1 MMEPLRLKSELDL
14 FSGLPIQV
22 AIENS
27 DFEEV
32 HPIATL
38 SDGPIEFYIP
48 GTFEHY
54 IDPSFI
60 FLQLA
65 VKISKRDGSALAATD
80 KVGPI
85 NYLLNTA
92 FENVEVFLNEKQIV
106 SQNNYGYRSILD
118 ALLNFPENAQKTF
131 LKSSLFEKD
140 TAKYLDETDP
150 NGNNLGLKARHA
162 VMDLNKEITLF
173 GAMNLDLSFQ
183 HKLLLNG
190 VSLKIRLHR
199 AKNSFVLMFNTQ
211 GFVLKITKAS
221 LLVRKVTV
229 SPSAVLA
236 HNKTLEN
243 GVAKYPIRKVD
254 VKTLTIPSGTHSTIL
269 PNLFLG
275 PVPNRIV
282 IGFVTNGAYS
292 GDFTKNPF
300 NFQNFNINYISL
312 KIGQRVLPNRP
323 LTPQFSEGE
332 FYRSYV
338 DLFSNMGRYLSSG
351 ELNITPE
358 EFQNGLTLFAFDT
371 TLDLCASDLHSSVT
385 QNSNI
390 SLEVKFS
397 SALTSTINVILYS
410 EFQSKIH
417 IDKLRQV
424 VENLSYPLLIG
435 LDLAGKIV
443 LIIDTKDKAVYFK
456 ENECFSIYAETHLPS
471 ELQKELKAINEFPQP
486 KTVKQVRQYLGLAS
500 YHRKFIPKFSEI
512 ADPLTS
518 LTRKNKLFKWTSEV
532 DKSFQKLKFHLSTNP
547 VLTTYDPSLPFQSA
561 EYFEVYLE
569 NNTFEV
575 ITDHSAL
582 EWLFNI
588 KKPKVKFLRWIVEL
602 STNFVKKSHIHQ
614 DLIMVKHNGALKA
627 VVPES
632 FQEEILKECHD
643 NHSHPSINKTKLDV
657 SQVEIIWKIQTVFGD
672 GAMGATVEEFHATK
686 TKEGPPSAQQRQIDA
701 DYFIS
706 LSRWSHHEYAPQGD
720 NDGAIPIDKLTTNA
734 EVSTE
739 NVSTKNSSNSEKKN
753 AKSPVTSGG
762 YENFSSTSRNWADI
776 VETESAYFEQRRIC
790 AGLIGVRFTLL
801 QVLPNGPQENKL
813 PPDYQGG
820 KHHST
825 LEPEEQ
831 CKNTAPAPYNTAA
844 ASQPVAF
851 NHPAPVVASAQT
863 SFTPPDQEAKALETE
878 PTIRTPKPSTQTDLN
893 IKRGGI
899 NGPTAARDFP
909 LAPSKLFLRIGYIIR
924 IGGSEKAIV
933 SLPHLRL
940 FQDKLNA
947 EQRLACL
954 KVRVDIALIQETN
967 VTALDSVENLCL
979 GYRAEVVPASGA
991 RESSLSCIISSG
1003 VQVIGQRVLF
1013 FNEIAVIDV
1022 TIRGIKATFVNCHLY
1037 RAPYEQLQAIAA
1049 AAVNEDPWVLEDLNI
1064 SEEFASDI
1072 ASGSVESAIK
1082 SLHDLRNNDDD
1093 YISRARK

>member
-1 MMEPLRLKSELDL
+1 MMEPLCLKSELDL

-140 TAKYLDETDP
+140 TAKYFDETDP

-162 VMDLNKEITLF
+162 VIDLNKEITLF

-190 VSLKIRLHR
+190 VSLKIRLHI
-199 AKNSFVLMFNTQ
+199 AKNSFVLMSNTQ

-229 SPSAVLA
+229 SPSVVLA

-358 EFQNGLTLFAFDT
+358 EFQNGLTLLAFDT
-371 TLDLCASDLHSSVT
+371 TPDLCASDLHSSAT

-410 EFQSKIH
+410 EFQSEIH
-417 IDKLRQV
+417 IDKLRQCLESPMDDCSRLLASPRDPMEPALDGRGLEPWSLGGRSEFIKGWGVFQYLSAPWKTFKSSHKVQAVV
-424 VENLSYPLLIG
+424 VEAEWKACGCPYTKNE
-435 LDLAGKIV
+435 
-443 LIIDTKDKAVYFK
+443 DTVA
-456 ENECFSIYAETHLPS
+456 L
-471 ELQKELKAINEFPQP
+471 
-486 KTVKQVRQYLGLAS
+486 
-500 YHRKFIPKFSEI
+500 RKFRE
-512 ADPLTS
+512 
-518 LTRKNKLFKWTSEV
+518 
-532 DKSFQKLKFHLSTNP
+532 Q
-547 VLTTYDPSLPFQSA
+547 
-561 EYFEVYLE
+561 
-569 NNTFEV
+569 
-575 ITDHSAL
+575 
-582 EWLFNI
+582 I
-588 KKPKVKFLRWIVEL
+588 KVEL
-602 STNFVKKSHIHQ
+602 
-614 DLIMVKHNGALKA
+614 GAKDG
-627 VVPES
+627 
-632 FQEEILKECHD
+632 EIED
-643 NHSHPSINKTKLDV
+643 
-657 SQVEIIWKIQTVFGD
+657 F
-672 GAMGATVEEFHATK
+672 
-686 TKEGPPSAQQRQIDA
+686 
-701 DYFIS
+701 
-706 LSRWSHHEYAPQGD
+706 
-720 NDGAIPIDKLTTNA
+720 
-734 EVSTE
+734 
-739 NVSTKNSSNSEKKN
+739 
-753 AKSPVTSGG
+753 
-762 YENFSSTSRNWADI
+762 
-776 VETESAYFEQRRIC
+776 
-790 AGLIGVRFTLL
+790 LL
-801 QVLPNGPQENKL
+801 VYMMDEM
-813 PPDYQGG
+813 D
-820 KHHST
+820 
-825 LEPEEQ
+825 
-831 CKNTAPAPYNTAA
+831 
-844 ASQPVAF
+844 
-851 NHPAPVVASAQT
+851 
-863 SFTPPDQEAKALETE
+863 
-878 PTIRTPKPSTQTDLN
+878 
-893 IKRGGI
+893 
-899 NGPTAARDFP
+899 
-909 LAPSKLFLRIGYIIR
+909 
-924 IGGSEKAIV
+924 
-933 SLPHLRL
+933 
-940 FQDKLNA
+940 
-947 EQRLACL
+947 
-954 KVRVDIALIQETN
+954 
-967 VTALDSVENLCL
+967 L
-979 GYRAEVVPASGA
+979 GYNR
-991 RESSLSCIISSG
+991 RELA
-1003 VQVIGQRVLF
+1003 LM
-1013 FNEIAVIDV
+1013 
-1022 TIRGIKATFVNCHLY
+1022 VN
-1037 RAPYEQLQAIAA
+1037 
-1049 AAVNEDPWVLEDLNI
+1049 
-1064 SEEFASDI
+1064 
-1072 ASGSVESAIK
+1072 
-1082 SLHDLRNNDDD
+1082 
-1093 YISRARK
+1093 

>member
-1 MMEPLRLKSELDL
+1 MMEPLCLKSELDL

-65 VKISKRDGSALAATD
+65 VKISKRDGSAIAATD

-140 TAKYLDETDP
+140 TAKYFDETDP

-199 AKNSFVLMFNTQ
+199 AKNSFVLMSNTQ

-229 SPSAVLA
+229 SPSVVLA

-323 LTPQFSEGE
+323 LTPKFSEGE
-332 FYRSYV
+332 FYRSYI

-371 TLDLCASDLHSSVT
+371 TPDLCASDLHSSAT

-410 EFQSKIH
+410 EFQSEIH
-417 IDKLRQV
+417 IDKLRQCLVEVLV
-424 VENLSYPLLIG
+424 VQMENSLPRKGREDDRRCSKDQSRGRRPVGDDTDPFQTDQLSTERQRRGELRDGELE
-435 LDLAGKIV
+435 LA
-443 LIIDTKDKAVYFK
+443 
-456 ENECFSIYAETHLPS
+456 
-471 ELQKELKAINEFPQP
+471 
-486 KTVKQVRQYLGLAS
+486 LGLYPEARC
-500 YHRKFIPKFSEI
+500 RKAQMEKVQN
-512 ADPLTS
+512 PL
-518 LTRKNKLFKWTSEV
+518 
-532 DKSFQKLKFHLSTNP
+532 HP
-547 VLTTYDPSLPFQSA
+547 VAPSVSLPFAASNSFFS
-561 EYFEVYLE
+561 YISP
-569 NNTFEV
+569 TFE
-575 ITDHSAL
+575 L
-582 EWLFNI
+582 
-588 KKPKVKFLRWIVEL
+588 
-602 STNFVKKSHIHQ
+602 
-614 DLIMVKHNGALKA
+614 
-627 VVPES
+627 
-632 FQEEILKECHD
+632 
-643 NHSHPSINKTKLDV
+643 
-657 SQVEIIWKIQTVFGD
+657 
-672 GAMGATVEEFHATK
+672 
-686 TKEGPPSAQQRQIDA
+686 
-701 DYFIS
+701 
-706 LSRWSHHEYAPQGD
+706 APQRFKHG
-720 NDGAIPIDKLTTNA
+720 K
-734 EVSTE
+734 EKFSR
-739 NVSTKNSSNSEKKN
+739 SN
-753 AKSPVTSGG
+753 
-762 YENFSSTSRNWADI
+762 R
-776 VETESAYFEQRRIC
+776 
-790 AGLIGVRFTLL
+790 
-801 QVLPNGPQENKL
+801 
-813 PPDYQGG
+813 
-820 KHHST
+820 
-825 LEPEEQ
+825 
-831 CKNTAPAPYNTAA
+831 
-844 ASQPVAF
+844 
-851 NHPAPVVASAQT
+851 
-863 SFTPPDQEAKALETE
+863 
-878 PTIRTPKPSTQTDLN
+878 
-893 IKRGGI
+893 
-899 NGPTAARDFP
+899 
-909 LAPSKLFLRIGYIIR
+909 
-924 IGGSEKAIV
+924 
-933 SLPHLRL
+933 
-940 FQDKLNA
+940 
-947 EQRLACL
+947 
-954 KVRVDIALIQETN
+954 
-967 VTALDSVENLCL
+967 
-979 GYRAEVVPASGA
+979 
-991 RESSLSCIISSG
+991 
-1003 VQVIGQRVLF
+1003 
-1013 FNEIAVIDV
+1013 
-1022 TIRGIKATFVNCHLY
+1022 
-1037 RAPYEQLQAIAA
+1037 
-1049 AAVNEDPWVLEDLNI
+1049 
-1064 SEEFASDI
+1064 
-1072 ASGSVESAIK
+1072 
-1082 SLHDLRNNDDD
+1082 
-1093 YISRARK
+1093 

>member
-1 MMEPLRLKSELDL
+1 MMEPLCLKSELDL

-22 AIENS
+22 AIQNS

-65 VKISKRDGSALAATD
+65 VKISKRDGSAIAATD

-140 TAKYLDETDP
+140 TAKYFDETDP

-199 AKNSFVLMFNTQ
+199 AKNSFVLMSNTQ

-229 SPSAVLA
+229 SQSVVLA

-323 LTPQFSEGE
+323 LTPQFSEEE

-338 DLFSNMGRYLSSG
+338 DLFTNMGRYLSSG

-371 TLDLCASDLHSSVT
+371 TPDLCASYLHSSAT

-410 EFQSKIH
+410 EFQSEIH
-417 IDKLRQV
+417 IDKLRQR
-424 VENLSYPLLIG
+424 SQ
-435 LDLAGKIV
+435 D
-443 LIIDTKDKAVYFK
+443 
-456 ENECFSIYAETHLPS
+456 
-471 ELQKELKAINEFPQP
+471 
-486 KTVKQVRQYLGLAS
+486 
-500 YHRKFIPKFSEI
+500 
-512 ADPLTS
+512 
-518 LTRKNKLFKWTSEV
+518 
-532 DKSFQKLKFHLSTNP
+532 
-547 VLTTYDPSLPFQSA
+547 
-561 EYFEVYLE
+561 
-569 NNTFEV
+569 
-575 ITDHSAL
+575 ITD
-582 EWLFNI
+582 
-588 KKPKVKFLRWIVEL
+588 
-602 STNFVKKSHIHQ
+602 
-614 DLIMVKHNGALKA
+614 
-627 VVPES
+627 
-632 FQEEILKECHD
+632 
-643 NHSHPSINKTKLDV
+643 
-657 SQVEIIWKIQTVFGD
+657 
-672 GAMGATVEEFHATK
+672 
-686 TKEGPPSAQQRQIDA
+686 
-701 DYFIS
+701 
-706 LSRWSHHEYAPQGD
+706 
-720 NDGAIPIDKLTTNA
+720 
-734 EVSTE
+734 
-739 NVSTKNSSNSEKKN
+739 
-753 AKSPVTSGG
+753 SPV
-762 YENFSSTSRNWADI
+762 RRVDRI
-776 VETESAYFEQRRIC
+776 VDA
-790 AGLIGVRFTLL
+790 
-801 QVLPNGPQENKL
+801 
-813 PPDYQGG
+813 
-820 KHHST
+820 
-825 LEPEEQ
+825 
-831 CKNTAPAPYNTAA
+831 
-844 ASQPVAF
+844 
-851 NHPAPVVASAQT
+851 
-863 SFTPPDQEAKALETE
+863 
-878 PTIRTPKPSTQTDLN
+878 
-893 IKRGGI
+893 
-899 NGPTAARDFP
+899 
-909 LAPSKLFLRIGYIIR
+909 
-924 IGGSEKAIV
+924 
-933 SLPHLRL
+933 
-940 FQDKLNA
+940 
-947 EQRLACL
+947 
-954 KVRVDIALIQETN
+954 KVRVSKETTLCTEIWNRDEGRIQRSPWNPIPT
-967 VTALDSVENLCL
+967 T
-979 GYRAEVVPASGA
+979 
-991 RESSLSCIISSG
+991 
-1003 VQVIGQRVLF
+1003 RVAKAPLF
-1013 FNEIAVIDV
+1013 P
-1022 TIRGIKATFVNCHLY
+1022 R
-1037 RAPYEQLQAIAA
+1037 
-1049 AAVNEDPWVLEDLNI
+1049 
-1064 SEEFASDI
+1064 
-1072 ASGSVESAIK
+1072 
-1082 SLHDLRNNDDD
+1082 
-1093 YISRARK
+1093 